1 MGLRMENYG
10 GSLKNSILW
19 EFHEKSIYRGIA
31 SKGGLEEFA
40 NLRGWGGRGNW
51 LKREGWCFWG
61 GSWYPDAN
69 YDFVFSLVNVYSK
82 TTIMAIMH

>member
-31 SKGGLEEFA
+31 SKGGAWRVCKFKGE
-40 NLRGWGGRGNW
+40 RGGVF
-51 LKREGWCFWG
+51 EGAVDT
-61 GSWYPDAN
+61 PIQTMIL
-69 YDFVFSLVNVYSK
+69 FS
-82 TTIMAIMH
+82 AW